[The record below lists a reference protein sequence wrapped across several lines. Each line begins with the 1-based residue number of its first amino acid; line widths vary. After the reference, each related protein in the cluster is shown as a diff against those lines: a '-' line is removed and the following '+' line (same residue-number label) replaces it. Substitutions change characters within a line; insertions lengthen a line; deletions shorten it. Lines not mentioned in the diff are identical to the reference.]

1 MQYIVYGI
9 PQHLNILEFMIDW
22 NKFNDYLG
30 SFETSF
36 IIELIDMFIGNYPQ
50 QIETLRKNVE
60 EKDYPQ
66 LDINAHSMK
75 TNCASFGDLESAK
88 YAFNLE
94 LMGKNRVFSN
104 SELFNSVS
112 WTHLEKYGKSNAD
125 EGIHEVFAHFNNAT
139 ENLIRELEQYK
150 ELHS

>member
-1 MQYIVYGI
+1 
-9 PQHLNILEFMIDW
+9 MIDW

-88 YAFNLE
+88 FAFNLE
-94 LMGKNRVFSN
+94 LMGKKCVVSN
-104 SELFNSVS
+104 GELLNSSS
-112 WTHLEKYGKSNAD
+112 WAHLEKYGANNAGD
-125 EGIHEVFAHFNNAT
+125 GIHEVFAHFKNAT
-139 ENLIRELEQYK
+139 ENLIRELEQYRAK
-150 ELHS
+150 HS